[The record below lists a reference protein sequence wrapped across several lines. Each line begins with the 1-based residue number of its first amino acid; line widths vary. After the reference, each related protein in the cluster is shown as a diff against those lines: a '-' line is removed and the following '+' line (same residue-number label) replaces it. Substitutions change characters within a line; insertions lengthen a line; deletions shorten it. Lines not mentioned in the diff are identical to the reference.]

1 MYYSSATAICVN
13 ILIAVSPPIKS
24 IECYHYSCSRAHLF
38 FHPGKNGES
47 SRVETSQ
54 FFGTNPVLTC
64 SSCHCLSA
72 GIAIC
77 STMYVPLFNSTG
89 PSSKNFKHNLGMKG
103 SSLKVGNG
111 VNKTLKS
118 KTIAPDNGKRRT
130 VWTSRRK
137 WISSTFSL
145 GDFQSVILIL
155 SVRLVNYGLT
165 KHKLTCSPKVLSDS
179 LGWSGGVKS
188 TWPGVKVQ
196 LPRCMARSVGRLA
209 KKLRLDSEFSKWQKT
224 HIERIP
230 TDSLIGEFSLY
241 TMGHAHEFRS
251 AVCWFL
257 LRSSSQK
264 KS

>member
-13 ILIAVSPPIKS
+13 ILITVSPPIKS

-77 STMYVPLFNSTG
+77 STIYVPLFNSTR

-155 SVRLVNYGLT
+155 SVRLVNYGLNKTPTYLFT
-165 KHKLTCSPKVLSDS
+165 KSAVRQPWMIWRGKEHL
-179 LGWSGGVKS
+179 
-188 TWPGVKVQ
+188 
-196 LPRCMARSVGRLA
+196 ARSQGPTAALYGTFSWEISEEAAIRL
-209 KKLRLDSEFSKWQKT
+209 WVQ
-224 HIERIP
+224 
-230 TDSLIGEFSLY
+230 
-241 TMGHAHEFRS
+241 
-251 AVCWFL
+251 
-257 LRSSSQK
+257 
-264 KS
+264 